1 MSRVEDDER
10 IMTRGGDV
18 SPLIGVKRDV
28 GERSPPKGL

>member
-1 MSRVEDDER
+1 VEDDER

-18 SPLIGVKRDV
+18 SPLTGVKRDV